1 MRLFL
6 AIELPEAAKKRYA
19 KELQILHKDYPYFQ
33 WMDPAR
39 YHITLFFFGE
49 LESSA
54 ELEKQIEQLVYEADC
69 KPFHLFGFAAD
80 LFMRGKLLIYANF
93 HTCKP
98 LQDLVFFMKPKLKL
112 YEEMDQFIPHMTIAT
127 YKIPS
132 KQQYLLIRKKLQQMR
147 FDVEF
152 PVADLVLYEAA
163 TEEGKSVYKEVRRF
177 PLEPELEE

>member
-6 AIELPEAAKKRYA
+6 AIEVPEKAKKQYA
-19 KELQILHKDYPYFQ
+19 KQLQQLHQQYPYFQ

-49 LESSA
+49 HESSEA
-54 ELEKQIEQLVYEADC
+54 IEAQVEQLVYEANC
-69 KPFHLFGFAAD
+69 KSFHLYAFAAD

-98 LQDLVFFMKPKLKL
+98 LQDLVFFMKPQLKL

-152 PVADLVLYEAA
+152 PVADLVLYEA
-163 TEEGKSVYKEVRRF
+163 TVEGGKSVYRELRRF
-177 PLEPELEE
+177 ALESN